1 MTGFIPALR
10 HSATAAFDSSLGGS
24 IIAIRPTNSNPSSSS
39 GHTVSLSNFFS
50 ANASIRRPFSESSAT
65 RWVITAFSSSLE
77 VILFIRTSAAPFTYS
92 TFSPSI
98 TCRVDISFLSESNG
112 ISEILGRSSLTLS
125 VSIPSFVPKLI
136 RAVSVGS
143 PISTPSLQLESLQR
157 IMALVIVLT
166 FSSSR
171 STASVSIILPST
183 IIFLTVILF
192 CVSVPVLSEHITE
205 TLPKPSTA

>member
-1 MTGFIPALR
+1 MTGFMPALR

-24 IIAIRPTNSNPSSSS
+24 IIAIRPTNSIRPRP
-39 GHTVSLSNFFS
+39 LDIRYLCRIFFS

-143 PISTPSLQLESLQR
+143 PISTPSHSLNRCKR

-192 CVSVPVLSEHITE
+192 
-205 TLPKPSTA
+205 